1 MGKIF
6 YIMGKS
12 SSGKDSIYREL
23 TSDLSLNLRRVTLYT
38 TRPIREGETNGVEYH
53 FVSEEDIYKLNLI
66 EMRTYDTI
74 QGKWCYATADDGNI
88 NDIDDY
94 IIIGTLESYSNFLKY
109 YGKERIVP
117 IYIEVDSYTRLTRA
131 LNREKQQDK
140 PDYEELCRR
149 YLADE
154 KDFAKEN
161 LEKLQID
168 TKFENGDFKKCVSE
182 IKKYIL
188 KYQKDDNI

>member
-12 SSGKDSIYREL
+12 SSGKDSIYKEL
-23 TSDLSLNLRRVTLYT
+23 VNDTQLGLQKVTLYT
-38 TRPIREGETNGVEYH
+38 TRPIREGETDGVEYH
-53 FVSEEDIYKLNLI
+53 FVTKDEMLKLKLI
-66 EMRTYDTI
+66 EMRTYNTI
-74 QGKWCYATADDGNI
+74 QGEWCYATADDERI
-88 NDIDDY
+88 NDCNDY
-94 IIIGTLESYSNFLKY
+94 IIIGTLESYSKFVNY
-109 YGKERIVP
+109 YGRERLVP

-131 LNREKQQDK
+131 LNREKQQEV
-140 PDYEELCRR
+140 PDYDELCRR

-154 KDFAKEN
+154 KDFAKEKIEE
-161 LEKLQID
+161 LHID
-168 TKFENGDFKKCVSE
+168 VKFENIDFKKCVSD